1 MFAFLLYHN
10 TFHLIFLVIET
21 HVLKH
26 ARDTSATG
34 DFEFVFF
41 RSFIYLNWF
50 LLVIYFKYGN
60 VYMLT
65 PNSQS
70 SL

>member
-10 TFHLIFLVIET
+10 TFHLILLVIET

-41 RSFIYLNWF
+41 RSFIYL
-50 LLVIYFKYGN
+50 
-60 VYMLT
+60 
-65 PNSQS
+65 
-70 SL
+70 